1 MVSVFI
7 LGGGRQKWIAS
18 LQDIL
23 KRNFAAAWMGEQY
36 FFSESEHPE
45 LLILEAERLSHIIAP
60 QSIVLCKEPFSAPQ
74 SADLPP
80 DAVGLLSSSNLAAAE
95 CLHRCG
101 VRTITLGMSSK
112 DTLTFS
118 SITPESAVLCLQR
131 AICDLAG
138 NTLEPVEIPLTLS
151 RQCEP
156 FSILCAAAILMLSER
171 IDSLK
176 QILF

>member
-7 LGGGRQKWIAS
+7 LGGGRQKWISS

-23 KRNFAAAWMGEQY
+23 KRNFEAALIGEQY
-36 FFSESEHPE
+36 FFSKSEHPE
-45 LLILEAERLSHIIAP
+45 LFVLETERLCHITAP
-60 QSIVLCKEPFSAPQ
+60 RSIVLCKEPFSAPEHIE
-74 SADLPP
+74 LPP
-80 DAVGLLSSSNLAAAE
+80 DAIGLLSSSNLAAAE
-95 CLHRCG
+95 FLHRCG

-112 DTLTFS
+112 DTLTLS
-118 SITPESAVLCLQR
+118 SITPDSAVLCLQR
-131 AICDLAG
+131 AISDLAG
-138 NTLEPVEIPLTLS
+138 NTLEPVEIPLALS
-151 RQCEP
+151 RQCDS